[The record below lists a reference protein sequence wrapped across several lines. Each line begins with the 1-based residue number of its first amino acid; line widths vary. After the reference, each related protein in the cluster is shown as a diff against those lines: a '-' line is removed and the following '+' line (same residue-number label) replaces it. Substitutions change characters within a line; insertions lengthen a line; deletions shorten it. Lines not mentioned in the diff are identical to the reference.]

1 MAFIVLLGAGAS
13 HGSEHVDPHLPPL
26 GNKLFHALAEYDG
39 VAASLPKYLRDKF
52 TLNFENG
59 MAEFYEYAHG
69 DIMGFQRE
77 LARYL
82 ANFSPCEGNIYIE
95 LIKALKSQRVI
106 YSSLN
111 YDLLFELS
119 VVKLGLEYS
128 YDSTFREGCVRILK
142 IHGSSN
148 FWPDIPTGTLKGC
161 KVFMSDRADI
171 QASIRSLDQIE
182 TLKKCRLEDSVAP
195 AMAMFAVGK
204 AVKISPDFVE
214 DQYLLWK
221 EQVKKTSKVFIIGV
235 GVHEV
240 DEHIWGVLGSSKAQI
255 HYFGF
260 PSDREKFDCWQLK
273 YPKLKAFFHNSD
285 FKKSIQTIK
294 KLSEK
299 NRV

>member
-26 GNKLFHALAEYDG
+26 GNKLFHDLVECGG
-39 VAASLPKYLRDKF
+39 VAASLPKCLKDKF
-52 TLNFENG
+52 TLNFEDG
-59 MAEFYEYAHG
+59 MAEFCEYAHG

-82 ANFSPCEGNIYIE
+82 ANFSPREGNIYIE

-119 VVKLGLEYS
+119 AISLGLECS
-128 YDSTFREGCVRILK
+128 YDSTFRKGYVRILK

-148 FWPDIPTGTLKGC
+148 FWPDIPNVTIKNGK
-161 KVFMSDRADI
+161 FSMSGRAEI
-171 QASIRSLDQIE
+171 QAPIRALNQIK
-182 TLKKCRLEDSVAP
+182 TLTKCRLEDSLAP
-195 AMAMFAVGK
+195 AIAIFAVGK
-204 AVKISPDFVE
+204 AVRISPDFVE
-214 DQYLLWK
+214 NQYRLWK
-221 EQVKKTSKVFIIGV
+221 EQVKKALKVFIIGV
-235 GVHEV
+235 RVHEV
-240 DEHIWGVLGSSKAQI
+240 DEHIWGFLSSSKAQI

-260 PSDREKFDCWQLK
+260 PSDREEFDRWQLK
-273 YPKLKAFFHNSD
+273 YPKLKAFFHKSD

-294 KLSEK
+294 RLSENK
-299 NRV
+299 